1 MVEVPQA
8 SQQALLIRQQLLKQA
23 CVEPARTRIDRHLA
37 EAAARNC
44 PLDEP
49 TAAGPSE
56 TEQED
61 AAFWQR
67 FAGQAVEAAQ
77 QLPKGAQAPDVHAH
91 SEPID
96 AQSFMAAAKMV
107 PQLWMRQAGA
117 MQAML
122 TATPLNCAGRSTASV
137 SPTSVDEAWHWTGAD
152 ASSRGDKKR
161 HIEKQILERYDVY
174 KMEQS
179 SSAKRTAR
187 GADDLAHA
195 KKRSDAGMSVGER
208 GSKRRRRPPPNGHFQ
223 SPPPKSGASPS
234 TFLSPGQEAA
244 RNLLALRHGA
254 L

>member
-8 SQQALLIRQQLLKQA
+8 SQQALLLRQQLLQQA
-23 CVEPARTRIDRHLA
+23 CAEPARTRIDRHLA
-37 EAAARNC
+37 EAVARNR
-44 PLDEP
+44 PVDKP
-49 TAAGPSE
+49 TAAGASE

-96 AQSFMAAAKMV
+96 TQSFMVAAKMV
-107 PQLWMRQAGA
+107 PPLWMRQAGA
-117 MQAML
+117 MQAMQ

-137 SPTSVDEAWHWTGAD
+137 SPTSVDEAWHWTGAV
-152 ASSRGDKKR
+152 ASGRGDKKR

-174 KMEQS
+174 KMGQRS
-179 SSAKRTAR
+179 GAKSAAR
-187 GADDLAHA
+187 GAAAMHA
-195 KKRSDAGMSVGER
+195 KKRSDAGMPVGER

-223 SPPPKSGASPS
+223 SPPKRSASPS